1 MAPISLNDLRGYF
14 FMGIRAEACREEVRK
29 HYIGADAQTYA
40 AKLLLDTA
48 AQIDQKR
55 EAIRAAIN
63 GIPDETAREII
74 ELRYIERKEWAEIC
88 GDVGYEQSQA
98 YVFHKR
104 GLKAL
109 QKAK

>member
-29 HYIGADAQTYA
+29 HYVGAYAQTYA

-63 GIPDETAREII
+63 GIPDETARKII
-74 ELRYIERKEWAEIC
+74 ELRYIERAEWPEIC
-88 GDVGYEQSQA
+88 EAVGYEQSQA

-109 QKAK
+109 QKAE